1 MTPTPHLARLLC
13 TSTLLLLGAN
23 AHAQTG
29 AAEIGAIQ
37 RLEREQLERLRQE
50 QRLQQRP
57 ATPDIELP
65 AALAPGAASQQ
76 RNIPVKRFE
85 VGPSLIL
92 SEAELRTALAPFEN
106 RTLSLNDL
114 FDAVAAI
121 NRLYDARNMPTAR
134 AVLPPQDIQN
144 GLVRIRLVEAKV
156 GAVVVGAEHQ
166 VSDTF
171 VRERLRLQEGALLSV
186 PELEADL
193 VRFNR
198 LHQAQLR
205 ASVKPGQASG
215 TTDVELIAQEPL
227 RQRVQVYVD
236 NAGRNTVGEIRLGV
250 LGQWNGLRGRDDA
263 LQLSGVAA
271 QGSTSVATNYSTALT
286 PDDWRLDLGFNAD
299 RIKIIDGP
307 FEPLDIGGSSYAL
320 SVGVSKPLVV
330 SAEQLWLG
338 YARLANKSSES
349 TFGGIAQVKSRL
361 TVLTAGVSGDRQ
373 LDGSVWTLDANVNL
387 GNQTS
392 GGSGSFWSA
401 RANAAWL
408 KPWGPGTQWVLR
420 GGLQVSPTD
429 LLPSS
434 EQFQVGGSVSVRGY
448 SEGLLTGRSG
458 YLASVELR
466 QQLHSPA
473 AGSGWPFVTGLAFVD
488 HGGAFPFR
496 PSPLSDVTRS
506 DFLTSAGLGVVADW
520 SQRVQARVTLGWPL
534 RNKQLETDLS
544 EPRLHAAISV
554 SWP

>member
-1 MTPTPHLARLLC
+1 MCLA
-13 TSTLLLLGAN
+13 GA
-23 AHAQTG
+23 ATWAQT
-29 AAEIGAIQ
+29 ADAEIGAVY

-50 QRLQQRP
+50 KILQQRP
-57 ATPDIELP
+57 V
-65 AALAPGAASQQ
+65 APGIDLPERPERSAGSQV
-76 RNIPVKRFE
+76 RNISVQRFDLE
-85 VGPSLIL
+85 ASAIL
-92 SEAELRTALAPFEN
+92 AAAEIQTALAPFVN

-121 NRLYDARNMPTAR
+121 NQLYDARQMPTAR
-134 AVLPPQDIQN
+134 AVLPPQDIHD
-144 GLVRIRLVEAKV
+144 GVVRIRLVEARV
-156 GAVVVGAEHQ
+156 GEVRIQTVNQ
-166 VSDTF
+166 VTGGF
-171 VRERLRLQEGALLSV
+171 VRDRLRLQEGDLLSV

-193 VRFNR
+193 IRFNR

-205 ASVKPGQASG
+205 ASVKPGQVGG

-227 RQRVQVYVD
+227 RRRVQVYVD

-250 LGQWNGLRGRDDA
+250 LGQWNGLLGRDDS
-263 LQLSGVAA
+263 LQISGVGA
-271 QGSTSVATNYSTALT
+271 QGSTNLAAAYATALN
-286 PDDWRLDLGFNAD
+286 PDGWRLDLGFNAD

-307 FEPLDIGGSSYAL
+307 FEPLDIGGSSYGL

-330 SAEQLWLG
+330 GAEQLWLG
-338 YARLANKSSES
+338 YARLANKTSES
-349 TFGGIAQVKSRL
+349 TFGGITQVKGTL

-387 GNQTS
+387 GNQSS

-408 KPWGPGTQWVLR
+408 KPWGPRTQWVLR
-420 GGLQVSPTD
+420 GGLQISPTE

-434 EQFQVGGSVSVRGY
+434 EQFQVGGSASVRGY

-466 QQLHSPA
+466 HQLHRPA
-473 AGSGWPFVTGLAFVD
+473 ADSGWPFVTGLAFVD

-496 PSPLSDVTRS
+496 PDPLADVTSR
-506 DFLTSAGLGVVADW
+506 DFLTGAGFGLAAEW
-520 SQRVQARVTLGWPL
+520 SPSVQGRLTLGWPL
-534 RNKQLETDLS
+534 RNRSS
-544 EPRLHAAISV
+544 EIEMSKPRLYATV
-554 SWP
+554 TYNLP

>member
-1 MTPTPHLARLLC
+1 MARLIAA
-13 TSTLLLLGAN
+13 SSLLLIGAG
-23 AHAQTG
+23 AQAQTG
-29 AAEIGAIQ
+29 AGEIGAIQ

-57 ATPDIELP
+57 AAPGIELP
-65 AALAPGAASQQ
+65 AAPAPGAGSAQ
-76 RNIPVKRFE
+76 RNIVVQRFE
-85 VGPSLIL
+85 VERSQIL
-92 SEAELRTALAPFEN
+92 SDADLRGALAPFEN

-114 FDAVAAI
+114 FEAVAAI
-121 NRLYDARNMPTAR
+121 NRLYDARQMPTAR
-134 AVLPPQDIQN
+134 AVLPPQDVV
-144 GLVRIRLVEAKV
+144 GGVVRIRLVEARV
-156 GAVVVGAEHQ
+156 GAVKVDAAHQ
-166 VSDTF
+166 VTDGF

-215 TTDVELIAQEPL
+215 TTDVELFAQEPPA
-227 RQRVQVYVD
+227 RRVQVYVD
-236 NAGRNTVGEIRLGV
+236 NAGRSTVGEIRLGV
-250 LGQWNGLRGRDDA
+250 LGQWNGLRGRDDS

-271 QGSTSVATNYSTALT
+271 RGSTSVAANHSTALN
-286 PDDWRLDLGFNAD
+286 PEGWRLDLGFNAD

-330 SAEQLWLG
+330 SVQSLWLG
-338 YARLANKSSES
+338 YGRLANKSSES
-349 TFGGIAQVKSRL
+349 TFGGITQVKSNL
-361 TVLTAGVSGDRQ
+361 TVLTAGVSGDHQ
-373 LDGSVWTLDANVNL
+373 LDGSVWTLDANINA

-408 KPWGPGTQWVLR
+408 KPWGPRTQWLLR
-420 GGLQVSPTD
+420 GGLQLSTTE

-434 EQFQVGGSVSVRGY
+434 EQFQVGGSLSVRGY

-466 QQLHSPA
+466 HQLHSPA
-473 AGSGWPFVTGLAFVD
+473 AGSGWPFLTGLAFID
-488 HGGAFPFR
+488 HGAAFPFR
-496 PSPLSDVTRS
+496 PDPLSDVTKE
-506 DFLTSAGLGVVADW
+506 DFLTGAGFGVVADW
-520 SQRVQARVTLGWPL
+520 SQRVQGRITLGWPL
-534 RNKQLETDLS
+534 RNKQLEPELS
-544 EPRLHAAISV
+544 EPRLHASV
-554 SWP
+554 TLTWP